1 MERTTLQEKEGKDGR
16 WKKFIIEI
24 LRLFP
29 LNFFWNG
36 RMSDM
41 LNIHVTYSETKKLTS
56 CQKGIRF
63 LEFRDWFK
71 KRLLCYRRGDHIQE
85 KRWRY
90 ADISQTSMNCHVQ
103 LKIVKFTILRKE
115 RKTTDLYIEILIV
128 QANFFVVF
136 ALLSFFRN
144 LWNCDQFAHNFLIT
158 CVQLIFFGC

>member
-1 MERTTLQEKEGKDGR
+1 MKEVYNRNLKT
-16 WKKFIIEI
+16 
-24 LRLFP
+24 FP
-29 LNFFWNG
+29 SEFFFG

-85 KRWRY
+85 TRWRY

>member
-1 MERTTLQEKEGKDGR
+1 MKEVYNRNLKTFPSEFFLEGCLICLISMWRTAKRRNSHPVKKEYV
-16 WKKFIIEI
+16 
-24 LRLFP
+24 
-29 LNFFWNG
+29 FWNFVID
-36 RMSDM
+36 S
-41 LNIHVTYSETKKLTS
+41 
-56 CQKGIRF
+56 
-63 LEFRDWFK
+63 K

-85 KRWRY
+85 TRWRY